1 MALPKYD
8 ELYGN
13 VMCALKEG
21 GEKSRR
27 ELREVVAKQ
36 IGLSAAEQEE
46 QLPSGASVWSSRVGW
61 AVTYLTA
68 AGLLARVRRGVYVL
82 SDEGKRVLASGE
94 RVDNALLAR
103 YPAFRAFCKSA
114 KTEEEA
120 LPHPQ
125 TERES
130 PQEALDSAYQ
140 LLRRSLAEELLDE
153 VCRQDSD
160 FFERMVVQLMLRMGY
175 GGGEESGFVT
185 PRSGDE
191 GVDGW
196 IQEDKLGF
204 SSIGIQAKKWDKAAT
219 VSRPEVQKFVGA
231 LAGKGVQKGLFITT
245 AQFTAGAQ
253 EYARQQ
259 HSVRIALVDG
269 MKLAYLMMEHG
280 LGVTTER
287 TYAIRRIDSD
297 FFAEED

>member
-27 ELREVVAKQ
+27 ELREAVAKQ

-68 AGLLARVRRGVYVL
+68 AGLLARVRRGVYAL
-82 SDEGKRVLASGE
+82 SDEGMRVLASGE

-204 SSIGIQAKKWDKAAT
+204 SSIGIQAKNGIKPRRSPDRRCRSSWALWRARACRRGCLSPRRSSPRARRST
-219 VSRPEVQKFVGA
+219 PGSSTASASRWW
-231 LAGKGVQKGLFITT
+231 T
-245 AQFTAGAQ
+245 A
-253 EYARQQ
+253 
-259 HSVRIALVDG
+259 
-269 MKLAYLMMEHG
+269 
-280 LGVTTER
+280 
-287 TYAIRRIDSD
+287 
-297 FFAEED
+297 

>member
-21 GEKSRR
+21 
-27 ELREVVAKQ
+27 
-36 IGLSAAEQEE
+36 
-46 QLPSGASVWSSRVGW
+46 GASVWSSRVGW

-153 VCRQDSD
+153 VCRQNSD

-204 SSIGIQAKKWDKAAT
+204 SSIGIQAKKWEPRRSPDRRCRSSWALWRARACRRGCLSPRRSSPRARRST
-219 VSRPEVQKFVGA
+219 PGSSTAFASRWW
-231 LAGKGVQKGLFITT
+231 T
-245 AQFTAGAQ
+245 A
-253 EYARQQ
+253 
-259 HSVRIALVDG
+259 
-269 MKLAYLMMEHG
+269 
-280 LGVTTER
+280 
-287 TYAIRRIDSD
+287 
-297 FFAEED
+297 

>member
-27 ELREVVAKQ
+27 ELREAVAKQ

-114 KTEEEA
+114 KTKEEA

-140 LLRRSLAEELLDE
+140 LLRRSLAEELLD
-153 VCRQDSD
+153 
-160 FFERMVVQLMLRMGY
+160 
-175 GGGEESGFVT
+175 
-185 PRSGDE
+185 
-191 GVDGW
+191 
-196 IQEDKLGF
+196 
-204 SSIGIQAKKWDKAAT
+204 
-219 VSRPEVQKFVGA
+219 
-231 LAGKGVQKGLFITT
+231 
-245 AQFTAGAQ
+245 
-253 EYARQQ
+253 
-259 HSVRIALVDG
+259 
-269 MKLAYLMMEHG
+269 
-280 LGVTTER
+280 
-287 TYAIRRIDSD
+287 
-297 FFAEED
+297 